1 MKPFLLS
8 LSLVFVSS
16 SLALGQEN
24 ILGQDFLFDEE
35 DIVIRAQESDE
46 NENDYNDEQEENLDN
61 SASKTE
67 LNNAVTQAKDLLN
80 KKPVKLP
87 KIKIPHIKRTKTSPS
102 IKPINTQNLNEAP
115 FGLYWGVNQS
125 TTLSQGINLQK
136 VELKDYVNSFLATS
150 LPKPLDFFERIY
162 AVFGKDDKLYRILS
176 YSKFIDDDSSAKK
189 TLEQYNKYSNLLEK
203 KYGNKQTFFTPATIE
218 KTIINAQKKE
228 EIVKETAPIGNP
240 DFLNQL
246 AGGSAF
252 LYSTYNNT
260 DVAAALSIGV
270 DGEKKSYIVIDY
282 KNLKILQEQEN
293 ETLDAL

>member
-1 MKPFLLS
+1 MKK
-8 LSLVFVSS
+8 
-16 SLALGQEN
+16 
-24 ILGQDFLFDEE
+24 
-35 DIVIRAQESDE
+35 R
-46 NENDYNDEQEENLDN
+46 
-61 SASKTE
+61 
-67 LNNAVTQAKDLLN
+67 
-80 KKPVKLP
+80 VK
-87 KIKIPHIKRTKTSPS
+87 
-102 IKPINTQNLNEAP
+102 
-115 FGLYWGVNQS
+115 
-125 TTLSQGINLQK
+125 
-136 VELKDYVNSFLATS
+136 
-150 LPKPLDFFERIY
+150 
-162 AVFGKDDKLYRILS
+162 
-176 YSKFIDDDSSAKK
+176 
-189 TLEQYNKYSNLLEK
+189 LLEK